1 MCNYQFDN
9 GVRYGAHV
17 RGRLCCSD
25 LAVLSMLTY
34 YWSNLVENGEGTP
47 VLCNETT
54 VDEYV
59 CFFLSLIHGRL
70 RNALTV

>member
-1 MCNYQFDN
+1 MNYQFDN

-17 RGRLCCSD
+17 KGRL
-25 LAVLSMLTY
+25 AVLTY
-34 YWSNLVENGEGTP
+34 YWSNLVENGKGTP

-59 CFFLSLIHGRL
+59 CFFCLLFM
-70 RNALTV
+70 AV